1 MNDSLLLQ
9 NVLHLHSLPK
19 IPARNTVITFIFLLV
34 QVCAVMSFYWLS
46 QTQLCNI
53 RPLNIAWILAKIQ
66 LFISKR
72 HGNVLGN
79 VHKVMSQKKWEY
91 IFLRFFRRESF
102 IKNQP
107 STIKQYVLLLI
118 IVVVSRLLISLLL
131 GSIRNFT
138 KKWLK
143 PWGRSVLAT
152 AKGLSQ
158 GRRLYLVY

>member
-1 MNDSLLLQ
+1 MTAFFYKMCCTSILSLKFLPEILSLLLY
-9 NVLHLHSLPK
+9 
-19 IPARNTVITFIFLLV
+19 
-34 QVCAVMSFYWLS
+34 FYWFKFA
-46 QTQLCNI
+46 QLCNFVCNI

-91 IFLRFFRRESF
+91 IFLVFFRQESF

-118 IVVVSRLLISLLL
+118 KVVVVVSRLLISLLS

-138 KKWLK
+138 QKWLK
-143 PWGRSVLAT
+143 PRGRSVLAT